1 MPTLYYEI
9 RYPNSNQ
16 RVTGIQRCTQKILEA
31 LYNFLP
37 AHWTI
42 KKVLGLNQFEG
53 FIYADDFIEKKNIQ
67 HIKPVEGDIFLST
80 LLNLNMSDKLISAI
94 KTYKDNNVNVNFIS
108 YDILPIIRPDF
119 FEGVID
125 HVRSN
130 NKAANFSNSIALN
143 EQDNFTEIFS
153 LWLRFVV
160 SNSNNIHCISSVTKN
175 NLKEWILK
183 NHLEISQTSRLH
195 TIPMAAERIKSGNP
209 EPYIATLF
217 KKDAIKFLM
226 VGTIERR
233 KGHEFILKCFTKL
246 WEKGA
251 NISLMWAG
259 TEGWPDNKL
268 TNTFKNH
275 PLLGTSFFYFDYVS
289 DSDLSFLYES
299 SDALISA
306 SEDEGFGLPNI
317 EASRYNLSIIAR
329 DIPIFRE
336 VCGDHAFFFPDTND
350 EDLFITYLEK
360 WLLLYASG
368 NAPRSELNNTKTWGD
383 VAQAI
388 LDNIDISRIN

>member
-9 RYPNSNQ
+9 SYPNSNQ

-130 NKAANFSNSIALN
+130 NKAANFSNQSALT
-143 EQDNFTEIFS
+143 EEDNFTEIFS
-153 LWLRFVV
+153 IWLR
-160 SNSNNIHCISSVTKN
+160 SIILMSNNIHCISMTTKK
-175 NLKEWILK
+175 NLLEWIAK
-183 NHLEISQTSRLH
+183 SDLEDSQLPNIH
-195 TIPMAAERIKSGNP
+195 IIPMAAEKLLPKNP
-209 EPYIATLF
+209 EPFIVDILQGN
-217 KKDAIKFLM
+217 AIKFLM

-233 KGHEFILKCFTKL
+233 KGHEFILKCFDKL
-246 WEKGA
+246 WTKHPNLILFWVGTKGWS
-251 NISLMWAG
+251 NS
-259 TEGWPDNKL
+259 KL
-268 TNTFKNH
+268 DDLLKNH
-275 PLLGTSFFYFDYVS
+275 PLLHKRFFYLDYIS
-289 DSDLSFLYES
+289 DAELSFIYQS

-317 EASRYNLSIIAR
+317 EASLFDLPIIAR

-336 VCGDHAFFFPDTND
+336 VCQDGAYYFPDTDD
-350 EDLFITYLEK
+350 ENIFIAYFEQ
-360 WLLLYASG
+360 WLLLHAQGKIPKSG
-368 NAPRSELNNTKTWGD
+368 MNKIVIWDD
-383 VAQAI
+383 VAKAF
-388 LDNIDISRIN
+388 LSNIGVNFI